1 MLQSHLNI
9 EHDVHLV
16 RAKICIF
23 ALGRIDSWYYGIF
36 VARSYR
42 VCIIDPLGA
51 LGVLYIMYLA
61 LAKATVIIVSI
72 TTISIIAGNVG
83 GLYKNKTN
91 YYFPPGIGGALFG
104 AQN

>member
-1 MLQSHLNI
+1 MYHAIHPIDRGIVQ
-9 EHDVHLV
+9 
-16 RAKICIF
+16 
-23 ALGRIDSWYYGIF
+23 LGLKGFGLFTYGIF
-36 VARSYR
+36 VARSCR

-61 LAKATVIIVSI
+61 FSKATVIIVSI

-91 YYFPPGIGGALFG
+91 YYFPPSIGGAFFG